1 MHLSVGRAR
10 QDRRVTSGHRLGVRA
25 MLATANDHATTEAAA
40 PERNGRVLTRALPYV
55 RAVGVD
61 AHVGTVERTDAS

>member
-1 MHLSVGRAR
+1 MRTSVGRAR
-10 QDRRVTSGHRLGVRA
+10 RDRRITSGHRLGVRA
-25 MLATANDHATTEAAA
+25 LATANDHATAEAAA
-40 PERNGRVLTRALPYV
+40 PERKGRVLTWALPYV